1 VNGPKVACD
10 QKEDPSAT
18 KWQTTSRWSCEQWCA
33 VRIAFL
39 FPDDETRNSKPLG
52 PDSQLPFEDEDD
64 DEDEDDYETVNRE
77 PFTI

>member
-1 VNGPKVACD
+1 VNGPKIACD

-18 KWQTTSRWSCEQWCA
+18 KWQTTSRWSWEQWRV

-39 FPDDETRNSKPLG
+39 FSRRRNHELQTAG
-52 PDSQLPFEDEDD
+52 PDNTFEDEDD
-64 DEDEDDYETVNRE
+64 DEDENDYETANRE